1 MFPLTSDRRQ
11 GYSFSLFLFNIT
23 VEVLADAVRQEK
35 ELKGIQI
42 GKEDIKLFV
51 FLIADDIIVIHVENL
66 KESTNQPKKPFETNE

>member
-35 ELKGIQI
+35 ELKDIQI

-51 FLIADDIIVIHVENL
+51 FLIADDIIFIYAENL
-66 KESTNQPKKPFETNE
+66 KESTNQKKKPFETNE